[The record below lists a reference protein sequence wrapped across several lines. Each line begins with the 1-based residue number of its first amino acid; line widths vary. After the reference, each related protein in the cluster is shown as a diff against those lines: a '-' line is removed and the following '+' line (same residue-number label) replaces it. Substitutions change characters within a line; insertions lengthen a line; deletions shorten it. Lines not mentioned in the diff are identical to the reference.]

1 MKKTS
6 TTNILA
12 KIFKKTPEKKVKK
25 KTKPKVAKKS
35 TPPKAKVVKK
45 NIPVKKTK
53 TKKVTA
59 TKIKKNLK
67 TVSKKAAPEKVEIK
81 TDNLRISKSNEV
93 KPEIKKVK
101 KQETEKREYKVKDY
115 VVYPKH
121 GVGQITEFKKI
132 NIGGIDVET
141 YVLKFE
147 KDKANGMVPVN
158 KQSHLRPLATI
169 NQVNKCISILK
180 SKPKI
185 KRSMWSRRAQEYE
198 AKISSGKIYELAEV
212 VRDLN
217 KGDDLMV
224 DQSYSERQLFEK
236 AYERIL
242 SEFQIVMGV
251 SLEDTQKKLDK
262 ALKRNLEGQPKTI
275 AAPTKIK
282 DPAADP
288 DADSVQITDTEN
300 LTSGDQLQ
308 AVERVLKRTRGIASY
323 EIISEKKL
331 IGLLEPWLGTGNVTA
346 DLPIPVMIDVILNP
360 EKRFN
365 EKGLRIELSAVAPGA
380 KLDTHGR
387 WRQNLERGLQTMRI
401 LAGLILMLVT
411 IATATVII
419 FATRAGL
426 GTNKE
431 TVEVLHLIGAH
442 DKFISRQF
450 ERQFLTLSLLSCIIG
465 YGAAAGIFHM
475 LFILMTDMEDMQFY
489 LLLLGVPFLSI
500 LMTWLIIR
508 NFVIRTLAKAL

>member
-12 KIFKKTPEKKVKK
+12 KIFKKTPAKKVKK
-25 KTKPKVAKKS
+25 ITTSKVATKKKTK
-35 TPPKAKVVKK
+35 TKAKVVKK
-45 NIPVKKTK
+45 VVPVKKNKVIKKPTTK
-53 TKKVTA
+53 N
-59 TKIKKNLK
+59 KKNLK
-67 TVSKKAAPEKVEIK
+67 TATTKLIPQKIEIK

-121 GVGQITEFKKI
+121 GVGQITEIKKI

-147 KDKANGMVPVN
+147 KDKANGMVPIN
-158 KQSHLRPLATI
+158 KQSFLRNLATI

-198 AKISSGKIYELAEV
+198 SKISSGKIYELAEV

-262 ALKRNLEGQPKTI
+262 ALKRNLEGQSKIVTANNPSSKFVESD
-275 AAPTKIK
+275 APENETAI
-282 DPAADP
+282 
-288 DADSVQITDTEN
+288 DTE
-300 LTSGDQLQ
+300 D
-308 AVERVLKRTRGIASY
+308 
-323 EIISEKKL
+323 
-331 IGLLEPWLGTGNVTA
+331 
-346 DLPIPVMIDVILNP
+346 
-360 EKRFN
+360 
-365 EKGLRIELSAVAPGA
+365 
-380 KLDTHGR
+380 
-387 WRQNLERGLQTMRI
+387 
-401 LAGLILMLVT
+401 
-411 IATATVII
+411 
-419 FATRAGL
+419 
-426 GTNKE
+426 
-431 TVEVLHLIGAH
+431 
-442 DKFISRQF
+442 
-450 ERQFLTLSLLSCIIG
+450 
-465 YGAAAGIFHM
+465 
-475 LFILMTDMEDMQFY
+475 
-489 LLLLGVPFLSI
+489 
-500 LMTWLIIR
+500 
-508 NFVIRTLAKAL
+508 

>member
-12 KIFKKTPEKKVKK
+12 KIFKKTPAKKVQS
-25 KTKPKVAKKS
+25 KTVVKVAKK
-35 TPPKAKVVKK
+35 PKAKVIKKK
-45 NIPVKKTK
+45 NTIKKTK
-53 TKKVTA
+53 VAKKT
-59 TKIKKNLK
+59 TSKIKKNLK
-67 TVSKKAAPEKVEIK
+67 SSTTIPSTQKAEFKN
-81 TDNLRISKSNEV
+81 DNLRISKNNEI

-101 KQETEKREYKVKDY
+101 KQETEKKEYKVKDY

-158 KQSHLRPLATI
+158 KQLHLRPLASI

-262 ALKRNLEGQPKTI
+262 ALKRNLEAQAKTI
-275 AAPTKIK
+275 AAPTDVKE
-282 DPAADP
+282 PEESEAA
-288 DADSVQITDTEN
+288 QITDT
-300 LTSGDQLQ
+300 
-308 AVERVLKRTRGIASY
+308 
-323 EIISEKKL
+323 
-331 IGLLEPWLGTGNVTA
+331 
-346 DLPIPVMIDVILNP
+346 
-360 EKRFN
+360 
-365 EKGLRIELSAVAPGA
+365 
-380 KLDTHGR
+380 DT
-387 WRQNLERGLQTMRI
+387 
-401 LAGLILMLVT
+401 
-411 IATATVII
+411 
-419 FATRAGL
+419 
-426 GTNKE
+426 
-431 TVEVLHLIGAH
+431 
-442 DKFISRQF
+442 
-450 ERQFLTLSLLSCIIG
+450 
-465 YGAAAGIFHM
+465 
-475 LFILMTDMEDMQFY
+475 ED
-489 LLLLGVPFLSI
+489 
-500 LMTWLIIR
+500 
-508 NFVIRTLAKAL
+508 